1 MASSEFLKARQTRYG
16 AYLVVY
22 VLVIIAILGAV
33 NWLSNQHNKS
43 FDTTANKRYT
53 LSDQTK
59 KVVGNLKN
67 DVQLEYFDKTSAF
80 DRAKALLDRYSN
92 LSNKLHVQY
101 IDPDKKPDLAR
112 AAGIRNYGS
121 IVVQNGAKKQEAK
134 SLSEE
139 EITGALIRTLKSGD
153 RMACFVTGSGELG
166 TDDTE
171 RSGLSAFKAALE
183 KNNVKT
189 KTISLLEK
197 PDVPADCSV
206 LVIAGPKRDY
216 IQPAIDAVKKYIDGG
231 GKGLFMID
239 PAIDFGHGDQNSG
252 SPALVKLLEG
262 YGVTLNNDLVI
273 DASGVGQF
281 FGFNEASPVVAK
293 YDTSPIVAGMKGNA
307 TVFPLA
313 RSIDVKSGAE
323 KLFETSDNSYATTT
337 LKPPIRID
345 PAKDKKGP
353 FTLGAADTVSGKG
366 RIVAIG
372 SSSAAAN
379 QVLGISQIGNRD
391 LMLNTMNWL
400 TADED
405 LISIRPKDPEDRR
418 ISMTRSQMSL
428 LFYTSVVFIPLLI
441 IGSGVAVWWRRR

>member
-16 AYLVVY
+16 AYLAIY
-22 VLVIIAILGAV
+22 ILVIVAILGAV
-33 NWLSNQHNKS
+33 NWLSSQHNKS

-67 DVQLEYFDKTSAF
+67 DVQIDYFDKASSF
-80 DRAKALLDRYSN
+80 DRARDLLDRYKN
-92 LSNKLHVQY
+92 LSNKLHVNY

-112 AAGIRNYGS
+112 AAGIRSYGS
-121 IVVQNGAKKQEAK
+121 IVVENGLKKQEAK

-139 EITGALIRTLKSGD
+139 EITGALIRSLKSGD
-153 RMACFVTGSGELG
+153 RMACFVTGSGEIG
-166 TDDTE
+166 IDDTE
-171 RSGLSAFKAALE
+171 RSGLSAFKTSLE
-183 KNNVKT
+183 KNNFKT

-197 PDVPADCSV
+197 PDVPSECSV

-216 IQPAIDAVKKYIDGG
+216 IQPAVDAVKKFVDGG
-231 GKGLFMID
+231 GKALFMID
-239 PAIDFGHGDQNSG
+239 PAIDFGHGDANSG
-252 SPALVKLLEG
+252 SPALVKLLDG
-262 YGVTLNNDLVI
+262 YGVTLDSDLVI

-281 FGFNEASPVVAK
+281 FGFNEASPVVAQ
-293 YDTSPIVAGMKGNA
+293 YDSNPIVAGMKGNA

-313 RSIDVKSGAE
+313 RSITVKAGAE
-323 KLFETSDNSYATTT
+323 KLFETSDNSYATTN
-337 LKPPIRID
+337 LKPPIKID

-353 FTLGAADTVSGKG
+353 FTLGAADTVAGKG
-366 RIVAIG
+366 RIVVVG

-379 QVLGISQIGNRD
+379 QVFGISQIGNRD
-391 LMLNTMNWL
+391 LILNMMNWL

-418 ISMTRSQMSL
+418 ITMTRRQMSM
-428 LFYTSVVFIPLLI
+428 LFYLSVVFIPLI
-441 IGSGVAVWWRRR
+441 VIVSGVAVYWRRR